1 MIKQILID
9 CRLLWMLRRIRLI
22 WIERSFRSQR
32 EGERMKQI
40 LIFIAAMLARPRRLA
55 EVFAVLCVMSLAPS
69 LVLASTSQSF
79 EQWRA
84 ELRTEA
90 VSKGITELVFDTAF
104 AGVQPIERV
113 IELDRRQPE
122 FTMTLETYLSKVV
135 SATRIKKARQK
146 LVEHKAILAEVS
158 ERFGVQPRFIVALW
172 GIETNFGQ
180 HTGGFSV
187 IAALATL
194 AYDGRRSAYFRGE
207 LLNALRIIQEGHIS
221 AENMKGSWAG
231 AMGQSQFMPSSFLSY
246 AFDYDKDGKR
256 DIWGTRKDVFASIA
270 NYLSSVGWRDD
281 ITWGREVI
289 VPATLDGKAL
299 SDKKTVKSMA
309 DWQALGIRLPDG
321 ADLPKRNLKSRLVV
335 PDRSNGRAFIAY
347 ANYDNILKWNRSNF
361 FAIAVGSLADQID
374 AYE

>member
-1 MIKQILID
+1 M
-9 CRLLWMLRRIRLI
+9 
-22 WIERSFRSQR
+22 
-32 EGERMKQI
+32 
-40 LIFIAAMLARPRRLA
+40 
-55 EVFAVLCVMSLAPS
+55 
-69 LVLASTSQSF
+69 
-79 EQWRA
+79 
-84 ELRTEA
+84 
-90 VSKGITELVFDTAF
+90 
-104 AGVQPIERV
+104 
-113 IELDRRQPE
+113 
-122 FTMTLETYLSKVV
+122 
-135 SATRIKKARQK
+135 
-146 LVEHKAILAEVS
+146 
-158 ERFGVQPRFIVALW
+158 ALW

-281 ITWGREVI
+281 ITWGREV
-289 VPATLDGKAL
+289 VLPAGLDGKAL
-299 SDKKTVKSMA
+299 SDKKTVKLMA
-309 DWQALGIRLPDG
+309 EWQALGVRLPG
-321 ADLPKRNLKSRLVV
+321 GGDLPKRNLKSRLVV
-335 PDRSNGRAFIAY
+335 PDRGDGRAFFAY

-361 FAIAVGSLADQID
+361 FAIAVGSLADQIA

>member
-1 MIKQILID
+1 MNHQPNLKD
-9 CRLLWMLRRIRLI
+9 EWCASLRYGAVTAVFVMVFQFI
-22 WIERSFRSQR
+22 SAPVMASQ
-32 EGERMKQI
+32 
-40 LIFIAAMLARPRRLA
+40 
-55 EVFAVLCVMSLAPS
+55 
-69 LVLASTSQSF
+69 SQSF
-79 EQWRA
+79 EAWRA

-90 VSKGITELVFDTAF
+90 LSKGISDSVFDTAF
-104 AGVQPIERV
+104 SGVQPIERV

-135 SATRIKKARQK
+135 SGTRVKKARQK
-146 LVEHKAILAEVS
+146 LAEHKQILAEVS
-158 ERFGVQPRFIVALW
+158 EKFGVQPRFIVALW

-207 LLNALRIIQEGHIS
+207 LLNALQIIQEGHIT
-221 AENMKGSWAG
+221 AANMKGSWAG
-231 AMGQSQFMPSSFLSY
+231 AMGQSQFMPSSFLNY
-246 AFDYDKDGKR
+246 AFDYDQDGKR

-281 ITWGREVI
+281 ITWGREVS
-289 VPATLDGKAL
+289 VPDTLQGKAL
-299 SDKKTVKSMA
+299 SDKKTVKRLS
-309 DWQALGIRLPDG
+309 DWQKLGVRRADG
-321 ADLPKRNLKSRLVV
+321 GDLPKRDLNARLVV
-335 PDRSNGRAFIAY
+335 PDRGKGRAFLAY

-374 AYE
+374 AFE